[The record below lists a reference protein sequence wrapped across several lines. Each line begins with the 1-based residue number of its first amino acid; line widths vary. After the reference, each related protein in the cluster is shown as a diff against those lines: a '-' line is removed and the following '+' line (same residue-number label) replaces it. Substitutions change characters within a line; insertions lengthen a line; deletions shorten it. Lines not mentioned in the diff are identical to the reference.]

1 MTSQN
6 KTPPWRSRRS
16 HARRLTVD
24 LPAETFAALKIHV
37 ARNGTTIRAIVTELI
52 ENAIPGKENGK

>member
-37 ARNGTTIRAIVTELI
+37 AQNETTIRAIVTALI
-52 ENAIPGKENGK
+52 QTHIEKEYGK

>member
-1 MTSQN
+1 MTRQKDAS
-6 KTPPWRSRRS
+6 PWRSRRS

-37 ARNGTTIRAIVTELI
+37 ARNETTIRAIITALI
-52 ENAIPGKENGK
+52 QTHIEKEYGK